1 MSYHPFHYPY
11 AAHSKLTKPTHM
23 QHMQQDDK
31 PVAPQGY
38 LAPSE
43 IVHAAAMP
51 LNIRT

>member
-1 MSYHPFHYPY
+1 
-11 AAHSKLTKPTHM
+11 M